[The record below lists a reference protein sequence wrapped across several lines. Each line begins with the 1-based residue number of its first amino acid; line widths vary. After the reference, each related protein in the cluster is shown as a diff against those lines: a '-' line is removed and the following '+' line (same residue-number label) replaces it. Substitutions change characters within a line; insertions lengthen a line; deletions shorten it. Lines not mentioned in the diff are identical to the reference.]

1 MIQQLLI
8 VLIAGLIIYY
18 PYLPEKIKN
27 KAKVIS
33 NGTLLSRI
41 SFVNVIFFTLMYNV
55 PMGILL
61 MILFF
66 TIQNKNTNI
75 EKFINYY

>member
-27 KAKVIS
+27 KLAVLS
-33 NGTLLSRI
+33 NGSIQLRLN
-41 SFVNVIFFTLMYNV
+41 FVNFVFFSIMYNI
-55 PMGILL
+55 PMGILV

-66 TIQNKNTNI
+66 TIQNKNTNV

>member
-27 KAKVIS
+27 KLAVLS
-33 NGTLLSRI
+33 NGSIQLRLN
-41 SFVNVIFFTLMYNV
+41 FVNFVFFSIMYNI
-55 PMGILL
+55 PMGILV

-66 TIQNKNTNI
+66 TIQNKNTNV
-75 EKFINYY
+75 EQ